1 ANVFVFESNHDVGML
16 QMGRY
21 PWSIKRRILSD
32 VGHVSNEDAALA
44 TTDVI
49 GDETSRIYLAHL
61 SQDNNMKELAR
72 MSVQQTLAS
81 KGFVTGET
89 FDLYDTDPKKATP
102 LCAV

>member
-1 ANVFVFESNHDVGML
+1 MKGIIRSANVFVFESNHDVGMS

-32 VGHVSNEDAALA
+32 VGHVSNEDALA
-44 TTDVI
+44 MTDVI

-72 MSVQQTLAS
+72 MSVQRDIS
-81 KGFVTGET
+81 F
-89 FDLYDTDPKKATP
+89 
-102 LCAV
+102 